1 MAYPI
6 LYKDGLPYK
15 VRVALAGII
24 KKAHAGTTRASGDD
38 VVSLAKSLQQQ
49 AFVVMASAL
58 ISVRAYN
65 DAIQVL
71 DEAAILYGRSGKLQG
86 LRSQAEAELRLME
99 QSLQAQKHSPYYIQQ
114 SMKQGRVGRAAYPWI
129 SPEELRR
136 SNKAVKKIKAK
147 FETASVN
154 KNAILGPS
162 TVGGVTDDSFGV
174 FAREDIVRDEL
185 IVIDTSAFTAFNIH
199 SKENCWACSEPLSH
213 NTFSMPCCGTEFCRE
228 SSKTEATKT
237 YHQSLCGKDFR
248 WPYEASK
255 DAQQQSND
263 MIPLLL
269 MKVLATAVQQNAS
282 PLKG

>member
-1 MAYPI
+1 MAHPV
-6 LYKDGLPYK
+6 LYKDGLRYK
-15 VRVALAGII
+15 IRTALANII
-24 KKAHAGTTRASGDD
+24 KKAHAGTTRASEDD
-38 VVSLAKSLQQQ
+38 VVVLAISLQQQ
-49 AFVVMASAL
+49 ALMVMASAL

-71 DEAAILYGRSGKLQG
+71 DEASILCTRPGRLHD

-136 SNKAVKKIKAK
+136 STKAVKKIKAK

-162 TVGGVTDDSFGV
+162 TVGGVTDDNFGV
-174 FAREDIVRDEL
+174 FARKDIVRDEL
-185 IVIDTSAFTAFNIH
+185 IVIDKSAFTAFNIH
-199 SKENCWACSEPLSH
+199 SKGSCWACAQPLSH
-213 NTFSMPCCGTEFCRE
+213 DRVSMACCGAEFCSE
-228 SSKTEATKT
+228 PCETEATKT

-248 WPYEASK
+248 WLYEASI
-255 DAQQQSND
+255 DAQQQSSD